1 MNLDGKYIGNLT
13 FSPDFAT
20 DQTLYVSTFGEGV
33 FRSRDAGKTW
43 SNLGLKGKLLF
54 SGPTFSSNYTE
65 DRTLFAPAIDGVF
78 RSTDDGATWKNILNR
93 TEYLPKVPQLVLRD
107 PTGHEVP
114 LTFGAAAEIKRYNMY
129 DEEVGAEMFRTN
141 PRAIQKLKDPRAYLA
156 SYYKFRMP
164 QGSAVEISFYGTAVE
179 YKCVTSGDLGI
190 VEIEL
195 DGKPMGEFDLYSEE
209 DRFDVTGFAKSDLKP
224 DFHRLRIVATG
235 RKHTASS
242 GTAMSFNAA
251 TVEN

>member
-1 MNLDGKYIGNLT
+1 MT
-13 FSPDFAT
+13 FSPDFT
-20 DQTLYVSTFGEGV
+20 NDRTLYVNTFGEGI
-33 FRSRDAGKTW
+33 FRSRDAGKSW
-43 SNLGLKGKLLF
+43 NSLGLKGKLLF

-65 DRTLFAPAIDGVF
+65 DKTLFAPAIDGVF

-129 DEEVGAEMFRTN
+129 DEEVGSKMFRTI
-141 PRAIQKLKDPRAYLA
+141 PRAVRKLKDPRAYLA
-156 SYYKFRMP
+156 SYYKFDMP
-164 QGSAVEISFYGTAVE
+164 PDSAVEISFYGTAID
-179 YKCVTSGDLGI
+179 YKCVTSSDLGM

-195 DGKPMGEFDLYSEE
+195 DGKPVSEFDLYSER
-209 DRFDVTGFAKSDLKP
+209 DRFDVSGFATSELKLG
-224 DFHRLRIVATG
+224 FHRLRIVATG
-235 RKHTASS
+235 QKNPASS